1 MKKLCRIFL
10 TGAFLA
16 AAAGAQAQDAQPAPA
31 QPPAAPAPAAPAV
44 QQAAPAVDENIA
56 LSENFGDWIVRCF
69 KVKSPVPCSAVQVA
83 ANQDT
88 KQRVMLMSIAYVS
101 ARDAYGLQI
110 VVPLGVAFAK
120 GATLNAGEQTLTGMK
135 YTRCERDGC
144 YIEGV
149 VPTETLTALSGMD
162 KTTLDLFGYNKA
174 EAGKLPISLN
184 GFADA
189 LARMKTLARERAV
202 NPPPQQQQ

>member
-1 MKKLCRIFL
+1 MTMKKLCKIIL
-10 TGAFLA
+10 IGALLA
-16 AAAGAQAQDAQPAPA
+16 ASTAVQAQDQT
-31 QPPAAPAPAAPAV
+31 APAP
-44 QQAAPAVDENIA
+44 QAADPAVDENIA

-69 KVKSPVPCSAVQVA
+69 KAKSPVPCSALQVA

-88 KQRVMLMSIAYVS
+88 KQRVMLMSIAYVT

-110 VVPLGVAFAK
+110 VVPLGVAFLK
-120 GATLNAGEQTLTGMK
+120 GATLNAGDQTLSGMK

-149 VPTETLTALSGMD
+149 VPTDTLTALSAMD
-162 KTTLDLFGYNKA
+162 KTTLDIFGYNNA
-174 EAGKLPISLN
+174 ETSKLPISLN
-184 GFADA
+184 GFSDA

-202 NPPPQQQQ
+202 NPPAQPQ